1 MTEQNGLERSSAIEL
16 GSDLKAENE
25 KLRELVLHMHT
36 CLEHYE
42 PGDTI
47 SCEHCPYDNETWGCD
62 YERLMAELGIEVDA

>member
-1 MTEQNGLERSSAIEL
+1 MSDEQRIYDRCIVRVGQLE
-16 GSDLKAENE
+16 AENE

-47 SCEHCPYDNETWGCD
+47 SCKRCPYDNETWGCD